1 MSDVQLTMR
10 RGFLAWDQMRSDY
23 AANLTEAQRFAAYA
37 AGQNDAA
44 ASPVQE
50 KLAVSS
56 AKTAGTNSSLVYDDF
71 VRKAVERSRNDSGP
85 AYLTQETV
93 EQVNSV
99 AKDLGLRVR
108 SVDQVDGGRANAEIT
123 GNEVQIEPPLGVVP
137 DGPRGHL
144 PALGVGSRKVPGLP
158 GGGDPGRNAPDLNLA
173 IPGEKFQPYIRV
185 GSG

>member
-1 MSDVQLTMR
+1 MLRSSLYVSCSTYYEAGLSD
-10 RGFLAWDQMRSDY
+10 LAWDQMRNDY

-44 ASPVQE
+44 ASLVQE

-71 VRKAVERSRNDSGP
+71 VRKAVERGRNDSGP

-99 AKDLGLRVR
+99 AKPWASSAVCRP
-108 SVDQVDGGRANAEIT
+108 GGRREGQRGDHGKRGADRA
-123 GNEVQIEPPLGVVP
+123 PP
-137 DGPRGHL
+137 
-144 PALGVGSRKVPGLP
+144 SRCSP
-158 GGGDPGRNAPDLNLA
+158 
-173 IPGEKFQPYIRV
+173 
-185 GSG
+185 